1 YSKNHASSYL
11 VHHCRFPCGL
21 CREGTDAYTFIDH
34 VDNRAWYCRVD
45 HWWGG
50 NASVLSAKRRRAV
63 SPRRFNRIYPRS
75 DFGPLSLAQI
85 PVART
90 TRLKSAERARPS
102 LTRTW
107 RWSDDTLFRCTLTWT
122 GSLLG

>member
-1 YSKNHASSYL
+1 MKGSKPLHGSEQNDLIFQKSCFILSGTSL
-11 VHHCRFPCGL
+11 SVSCGL

-34 VDNRAWYCRVD
+34 VDNHAWHCRVD

-63 SPRRFNRIYPRS
+63 SPWRFNRIYPRS
-75 DFGPLSLAQI
+75 DFGSLSLAQI

-90 TRLKSAERARPS
+90 TRLNLESARA
-102 LTRTW
+102 LA
-107 RWSDDTLFRCTLTWT
+107 CCH
-122 GSLLG
+122 